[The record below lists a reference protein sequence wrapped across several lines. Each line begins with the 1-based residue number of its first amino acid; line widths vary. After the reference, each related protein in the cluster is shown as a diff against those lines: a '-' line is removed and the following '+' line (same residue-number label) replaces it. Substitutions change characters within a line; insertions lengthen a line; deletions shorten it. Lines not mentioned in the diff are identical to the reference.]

1 MKFYSG
7 TAAHDIPFISQ
18 FRGKIYFSGEP
29 EVKRPT
35 WDEYFMMLA
44 KLAASRSTCVSRPTG
59 SVIVKDRQILA
70 TGYNGALP
78 GQGHCVDDGV
88 CFRRSV
94 EWPEATKYDMCRSAH
109 AEANAIALGAKKGVS
124 LEGATIYCTL
134 EPCITCAKLI
144 VMSGISRVVYEHAY
158 ESPIPERDKY
168 WKEVLASSNT
178 TVERL
183 VIIADKI
190 EYAADFLNPDTSRR
204 RV

>member
-1 MKFYSG
+1 MFFAHFYLRG
-7 TAAHDIPFISQ
+7 RIPN
-18 FRGKIYFSGEP
+18 SGESK
-29 EVKRPT
+29 VKRPT
-35 WDEYFMMLA
+35 WDEYFIMLA

-94 EWPEATKYDMCRSAH
+94 KWHEATKYDMCRSAH

-144 VMSGISRVVYEHAY
+144 VMSGISRVVYEYAY

-168 WKEVLASSNT
+168 WKDVLAKSHT
-178 TVERL
+178 MVEML
-183 VIIADKI
+183 MLSPEKI
-190 EYAADFLNPDTSRR
+190 GYAADFLNPDTSRR